1 MGRLIRGGIRRY
13 MWHNLE
19 HRFDKSF
26 GPSSALGQL
35 TTRPS
40 TGAIGALWTG
50 WSTRAIRTARR
61 ASTLAGCSPRTNFFK
76 KTPTSAPERFK
87 EYDDFKSVF
96 DGWDF
101 AYSSPDIPTRVAN
114 IEKHLL

>member
-1 MGRLIRGGIRRY
+1 MDGLVDACNKNRKKGINPG
-13 MWHNLE
+13 WLLAPDQLLQENSD
-19 HRFDKSF
+19 F
-26 GPSSALGQL
+26 SSRKIL
-35 TTRPS
+35 
-40 TGAIGALWTG
+40 
-50 WSTRAIRTARR
+50 
-61 ASTLAGCSPRTNFFK
+61 
-76 KTPTSAPERFK
+76 K